1 MSCVTV
7 KKEKAVCT
15 ITMSLPES
23 MNSLEKHLREELLK
37 ALDEFSSDPECRVG
51 VLTGSG
57 KAFCSGGSLK
67 ELGEGMSAVNAVSYM
82 KDASRIVRTI
92 TTIEKPI
99 IASVNGAAI
108 GAGFNIAL
116 ACDMV
121 IASSRAVFSQ
131 AFAKVGLVPDLGG
144 MYFLPRIVGMHKA
157 KELIYTAKMISA
169 DEALAMGMVNRVVPP
184 DELEART
191 AEFAL
196 EIAAGPSK
204 AFEHVKMILSRSL
217 EHTLDD
223 ILEYEILAQAISIQS
238 NDHKEG
244 VQSFYQKRKPV
255 FPGN

>member
-37 ALDEFSSDPECRVG
+37 ALDEFSSDPECRVA

-67 ELGEGMSAVNAVSYM
+67 ELGEGMSTVDAVAYM
-82 KDASRIVRTI
+82 KDASRIVQSI

-116 ACDMV
+116 SCDMV
-121 IASSRAVFSQ
+121 IASSSAVFSQ

-157 KELIYTAKMISA
+157 KELIYTARMIGA
-169 DEALAMGMVNRVVPP
+169 DEALAMGIVNLVVPR

-191 AEFAL
+191 LEFAQG
-196 EIAAGPSK
+196 IADGPTK

-223 ILEYEILAQAISIQS
+223 ILQYEILAQAISTQS